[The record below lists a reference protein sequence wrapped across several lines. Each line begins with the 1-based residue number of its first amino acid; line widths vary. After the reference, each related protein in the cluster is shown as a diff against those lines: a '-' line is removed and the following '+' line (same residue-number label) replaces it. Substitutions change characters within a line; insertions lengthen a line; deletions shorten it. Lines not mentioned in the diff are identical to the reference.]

1 VNDSTH
7 PAEFERLLADYDY
20 ALPESAIAQRPA
32 DPRDGARLLVLDR
45 RRATLEETRVGEL
58 AGWLQPGDLLVVNDT
73 RVIPA
78 RLFGRKRPGG
88 GRVELLL
95 LRCLG
100 GSRWEAWLHASGRMR
115 AGLVIDLDAGFEARV
130 IGPREDPAW
139 EIEIAGPGDDAAW
152 LTRAGHMPL
161 PPYIHRPDDER
172 DREAYQTIFAAH
184 AGAVAAPTAGLHFT
198 PALVQALGARGID
211 LATVTLHVGAGT
223 FQPLRA
229 EDVER
234 GALHAEVFDLPVET
248 AARVT
253 RARARNGRVIA
264 VGTTSARVLET
275 QALADRRVR
284 AGQGETRLF
293 IRPPYAPRVV
303 DALLTNFH
311 LPRSSLLML
320 VAAFAGRERVLA
332 AYAEA
337 LRRGFRF
344 YSFGDAM
351 LIL

>member
-7 PAEFERLLADYDY
+7 PGEFEHLLAAYDY

-32 DPRDGARLLVLDR
+32 DPRDSARLLVLDR
-45 RRATLEETRVGEL
+45 RRDAFAETRVGEL
-58 AGWLQPGDLLVVNDT
+58 AQQLEPGDLLVVNDT

-88 GRVELLL
+88 GRAELLL
-95 LRCLG
+95 LRCVG
-100 GSRWEAWLHASGRMR
+100 GPRWEAWLRASGRVR
-115 AGLVIDLDAGFEARV
+115 AELVIDLESGFEARV

-139 EIEIAGPGDDAAW
+139 EIEIAGPGDVAAW
-152 LTRAGHMPL
+152 LARAGHVPL
-161 PPYIHRPDDER
+161 PPYIRRPDDAR
-172 DREAYQTIFAAH
+172 DREAYQTMFAAH

-211 LATVTLHVGAGT
+211 LAGVTLHVGAGT
-223 FQPLRA
+223 FQPLRE

-248 AARVT
+248 AARIDQART
-253 RARARNGRVIA
+253 RGGRVVA

-275 QALADRRVR
+275 QARDDRRVR
-284 AGQGETRLF
+284 AGRGETRLF